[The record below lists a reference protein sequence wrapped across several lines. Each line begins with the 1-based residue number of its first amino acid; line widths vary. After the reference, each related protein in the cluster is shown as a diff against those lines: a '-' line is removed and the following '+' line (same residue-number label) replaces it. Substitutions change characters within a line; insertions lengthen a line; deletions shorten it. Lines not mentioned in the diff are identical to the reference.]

1 MRIAFS
7 ILLLLLAAGLAL
19 AGFCLPVFFV
29 MVTMIPFGVLVGQE
43 GMDVSLQPWNDVGR
57 AFLGGAGVLTTLA
70 LMLLLSRLTTGL
82 AGSRSPSSEW
92 PDGD

>member
-19 AGFCLPVFFV
+19 AGFCLPVFAV
-29 MVTMIPFGVLVGQE
+29 MATMIPFGVLVGQE
-43 GMDVSLQPWNDVGR
+43 GMELALQPVNHVSV
-57 AFLGGAGVLTTLA
+57 AFLVGAGVLTTLA
-70 LMLLLSRLTTGL
+70 LMLLLSRLATGPV
-82 AGSRSPSSEW
+82 GPRSPSSEW